1 VASRFKKVLRT
12 VKGFTQRLTIRLL
25 AIASVLAF
33 GQYVLNADSRKEYA
47 AMSERVTEMKK
58 LNSDLLAKNVQLRL
72 EVQAVQH
79 DDRYLEQVAR
89 QEFGMVRDDEVVYAF
104 K

>member
-1 VASRFKKVLRT
+1 
-12 VKGFTQRLTIRLL
+12 
-25 AIASVLAF
+25 
-33 GQYVLNADSRKEYA
+33 
-47 AMSERVTEMKK
+47 
-58 LNSDLLAKNVQLRL
+58 
-72 EVQAVQH
+72 VQAVQH